1 MAPSRPAA
9 KLGRLS
15 PPTTMAADLLLALL
29 LPTALLLV
37 ATVLLLQHGSRLP
50 HWLERLRRHR
60 SLLWNSGIGL
70 IIGLSALR
78 WLLAR

>member
-1 MAPSRPAA
+1 MASSSPAA

-15 PPTTMAADLLLALL
+15 PLPTMAADLLLALL

-37 ATVLLLQHGSRLP
+37 ATVLLLQHGSQLP
-50 HWLERLRRHR
+50 RWLERLRRHR

>member
-1 MAPSRPAA
+1 MGSSSPAA

-15 PPTTMAADLLLALL
+15 PLPTMAADLLLALL
-29 LPTALLLV
+29 LP
-37 ATVLLLQHGSRLP
+37 TVLLLQHGSRLP